1 MLGSWSEHS
10 TPLEQIKNIIDEQ
23 FTGERPHSK
32 DAGTTAAKFRTRT
45 AALIV
50 TR

>member
-1 MLGSWSEHS
+1 MSK
-10 TPLEQIKNIIDEQ
+10 EQIKNIIDNNSQ
-23 FTGERPHSK
+23 TSK
-32 DAGTTAAKFRTRT
+32 KGIRASATKNCTQA

>member
-1 MLGSWSEHS
+1 MSK
-10 TPLEQIKNIIDEQ
+10 EQIKNIIDNNSQ
-23 FTGERPHSK
+23 RSADVGKGIRAS
-32 DAGTTAAKFRTRT
+32 AAKNCTPA

>member
-1 MLGSWSEHS
+1 MS
-10 TPLEQIKNIIDEQ
+10 LEQIKNIIDDNSQRMATSEKA
-23 FTGERPHSK
+23 FVPS
-32 DAGTTAAKFRTRT
+32 AAKNCTPS

>member
-1 MLGSWSEHS
+1 MSK
-10 TPLEQIKNIIDEQ
+10 EQIKNIIDNNSHEAQ
-23 FTGERPHSK
+23 TPEKAAAPR
-32 DAGTTAAKFRTRT
+32 AAKNCTQT

>member
-1 MLGSWSEHS
+1 MLK
-10 TPLEQIKNIIDEQ
+10 EQIKNIIDNNSQ
-23 FTGERPHSK
+23 RGANVGKAFAPG
-32 DAGTTAAKFRTRT
+32 AAKNCTST